1 MRVALLT
8 VCAALI
14 AVQTISAQEII
25 YTPGDGVT
33 LPRPTKEVRP
43 EYTQAALT
51 AGIEGTVLLE
61 VVVLADGKVGDVR
74 VTESPDTEN
83 GLDQQALEAVKQ
95 WEFRPGTKDGK
106 PVAVRVHIELM
117 FRRK

>member
-1 MRVALLT
+1 MRVALLAAAVVMAA
-8 VCAALI
+8 VCA
-14 AVQTISAQEII
+14 ISAQEII

-43 EYTQAALT
+43 EYTQAALM

-74 VTESPDTEN
+74 VDSSLDTEY
-83 GLDQQALEAVKQ
+83 GLDNQALEAAKQ
-95 WEFRPGTKDGK
+95 WEFRPGTKDHK
-106 PVAVRVHIELM
+106 PVAVRVHIELT
-117 FRRK
+117 FRIK